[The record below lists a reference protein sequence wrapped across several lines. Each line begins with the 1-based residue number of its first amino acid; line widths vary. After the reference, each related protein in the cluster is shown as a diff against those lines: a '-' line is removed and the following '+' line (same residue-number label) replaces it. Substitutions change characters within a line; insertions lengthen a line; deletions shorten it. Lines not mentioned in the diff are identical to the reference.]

1 MPDAVNPS
9 GAGSASPWTPLRRPL
24 FRAIWAANVVSYV
37 GTWVQQVAAQW
48 LMTDLA
54 PDPLMVALVQAA
66 TGLAMFTLVVPSGAL
81 ADLADRRKILIG
93 CQVWQLLVA
102 GALGVLTV
110 GGWVTPWMLLAFTLL
125 LGFGAAVNQ
134 PAWNAVLPEL
144 VPREELPS
152 AIVSTSVG
160 VNVAR
165 AVGPALGGAL
175 VASVGAGVAFL
186 ANAASYLG
194 LVGVLARWRRPEDA
208 STLPTERFPGAV
220 RTGLRYV
227 RHTPQMV
234 SVLVRVGLFVFAG
247 SALWALL
254 PLVVR
259 QRLGLGAGGFG
270 LVVAAFGMGA
280 VSGAGV
286 LGPLRRRLSMDRV
299 VTVSTVAFGLAL
311 AAVGQVR
318 AHLPFLG
325 VVFVAGGAWLN
336 LLSGF
341 NTAAQTVLPSWVRA
355 RGMSLYVLVFFG
367 GTTAGSVVWGGAAG
381 LWGLPAALATA
392 GALVLAGV
400 LARGRYRLRETE
412 GLDLSPTRHWPAP
425 ILSGEVAHDR
435 GPVLVTVEYR
445 VAAGHAE
452 AFEVAMAD
460 VGRRRRRSGAY
471 YWDLFADSSDPDL
484 YTEVFLVES
493 WAEHMRQHERVTGLD
508 RRAEARAQGHLE
520 PGTRPLV
527 RHHLAVERRGGGPAR
542 PSRGGLSDGA

>member
-1 MPDAVNPS
+1 
-9 GAGSASPWTPLRRPL
+9 
-24 FRAIWAANVVSYV
+24 VVSYV

-54 PDPLMVALVQAA
+54 PDPVMVALVQAA
-66 TGLAMFTLVVPSGAL
+66 TGLAMFALVVPAGAL
-81 ADLADRRKILIG
+81 ADLVDRRKILIG

-102 GALGVLTV
+102 AGLGVLTV
-110 GGWVTPWMLLAFTLL
+110 GGWVTPWTLLLFTLL

-194 LVGVLARWRRPEDA
+194 LVGVLVRWRRPAEE
-208 STLPTERFPGAV
+208 TGLPAEPFPGAV
-220 RTGLRYV
+220 RSGLRYV

-254 PLVVR
+254 PLVAR
-259 QRLGLGAGGFG
+259 QRLGLSAGGFG
-270 LVVAAFGMGA
+270 LVVTAFGIGA
-280 VSGAGV
+280 VSGAAA
-286 LGPLRRRLSMDRV
+286 LGPLRRRLSMDLV
-299 VTVSTVAFGLAL
+299 VTVSTVVFGLSL
-311 AAVGQVR
+311 AAVGEVR
-318 AHLPFLG
+318 LFLPFLA
-325 VVFVAGGAWLN
+325 VTFVAGGAWLN

-367 GTTAGSVVWGGAAG
+367 GTTAGSIAWGAAAG
-381 LWGLPAALATA
+381 RWGLPAALTAA
-392 GALVLAGV
+392 GALVLLGV
-400 LARGRYRLRETE
+400 LARGRWHIVETE

-425 ILSGEVAHDR
+425 ILAEEVEHGR
-435 GPVLVTVEYR
+435 GPVLVTVEYE
-445 VAAGHAE
+445 VAAGRHR
-452 AFEVAMAD
+452 AFEEAMAD

-471 YWDLFADSSDPDL
+471 YWGLFEDSSDPDR
-484 YTEVFLVES
+484 YTEVFLVAS
-493 WAEHMRQHERVTGLD
+493 WAEHLRQHERVTGLD
-508 RRAEARAQGHLE
+508 RDAEARAQANLE
-520 PGTRPLV
+520 PGTRPAV
-527 RHHLAVERRGGGPAR
+527 RHHLAARR
-542 PSRGGLSDGA
+542 

>member
-1 MPDAVNPS
+1 V
-9 GAGSASPWTPLRRPL
+9 

-54 PDPLMVALVQAA
+54 PRPIMVALVQAA
-66 TGLAMFTLVVPSGAL
+66 TGLAMFALVVPSGAL
-81 ADLADRRKILIG
+81 ADLVDRRRILLWA
-93 CQVWQLLVA
+93 QVWQLLAA
-102 GALGVLTV
+102 GALGGLTV
-110 GGWVTPWMLLAFTLL
+110 AGWITPWSLLLFTLL

-160 VNVAR
+160 VNIAR
-165 AVGPALGGAL
+165 AVGPALGGVL
-175 VASVGAGVAFL
+175 VATAGAGVAFL

-194 LVGVLARWRRPEDA
+194 LVGVLGRWRRPEE
-208 STLPTERFPGAV
+208 SRELPREPFPGAV
-220 RTGLRYV
+220 RTGVRYV

-254 PLVVR
+254 PLVAR
-259 QRLGLGAGGFG
+259 QRLGLSAGGFG
-270 LVVAAFGMGA
+270 LVVTAFGIGA
-280 VSGAGV
+280 VSGAVV
-286 LGPLRRRLSMDRV
+286 LGPLRKRLSLDRV
-299 VTVSTVAFGLAL
+299 VSVSIVAFGLCL

-318 AHLPFLG
+318 DLALFL
-325 VVFVAGGAWLN
+325 VIVFAAGGAWLN

-367 GTTAGSVVWGGAAG
+367 GTTAGSILWGAVAGPVGLPGTLAAAG
-381 LWGLPAALATA
+381 AVVILGAVA
-392 GALVLAGV
+392 G
-400 LARGRYRLRETE
+400 GRFRIRETE

-425 ILSGEVAHDR
+425 ILSDEVEHDR

-445 VAAGHAE
+445 VMPGGHP
-452 AFEVAMAD
+452 AFEAAMAD

-471 YWDLFADSSDPDL
+471 YWDLFADSSDPDR
-484 YTEVFLVES
+484 YVEIFLVQS
-493 WAEHMRQHERVTGLD
+493 WAEHLRQHARVTALD
-508 RRAEARAQGHLE
+508 QAAEARAQENLE
-520 PGTRPLV
+520 PGTRPLI
-527 RHHLAVERRGGGPAR
+527 RHHLAAGPQGR
-542 PSRGGLSDGA
+542 S